1 MASEGAIRVIIDS
14 YTKLESD
21 TLFVAKVEG
30 KGLSTN
36 EYLNK
41 VNSLE
46 QTLFSMTGGVTI
58 SNTAN
63 EISLLDGE
71 WELRR

>member
-1 MASEGAIRVIIDS
+1 MNKVYVASEGVRNCV
-14 YTKLESD
+14 ER
-21 TLFVAKVEG
+21 VAKVEG
-30 KGLSTN
+30 KGLSTNDFTN

-46 QTLFSMTGGVTI
+46 QMTGGVTI

-63 EISLLDGE
+63 EISWGNGFGYV
-71 WELRR
+71 